1 MIIDVSQL
9 IREPVGTAWRYGFRE
24 TGESAASG
32 EVTLLRTDRGIFVRG
47 TLDTTFDA
55 ACSRCLAPIRQP
67 LSFRI
72 EEEYLPGAEEGA
84 FAITSDEEIDLSEAV
99 RQYMLLAI
107 PMKPL
112 CRDDCAG
119 LCATCGHNLN
129 LGPCDCP
136 PPSIDPRLAKLATLV
151 SDREE

>member
-1 MIIDVSQL
+1 MIIDVSQF
-9 IREPVGTAWRYGFRE
+9 IREQVGTTWRYGFRE
-24 TGESAASG
+24 TGESPACG
-32 EVTLLRTDRGIFVRG
+32 EVTLLRTDRGVFVRG
-47 TLDTTFDA
+47 TLDTTFSA
-55 ACSRCLAPIRQP
+55 ACSRCLAPIQQP
-67 LSFRI
+67 LSLHI

-84 FAITSDEEIDLSEAV
+84 FAISNNQDIDLSEAV

-119 LCATCGHNLN
+119 LCPTCGHNLN
-129 LGPCDCP
+129 LGPCACP
-136 PPSIDPRLAKLATLV
+136 AYSVDPRLAKLAMLV